1 MDDILFKIR
10 YVKEN
15 HGKPTLVL
23 CVPERYV
30 PIILYQHHTPL
41 LAGHPCVMSMYHMV
55 RKKYYFPTMLPLI
68 KQFVASCYECQ
79 SMKSKEP
86 TPKGIL
92 SKNTTGCKSNG

>member
-10 YVKEN
+10 YIKEN

-30 PIILYQHHTPL
+30 PISLYQHHTPL

-55 RKKYYFPTMLPLI
+55 RKNTIFL
-68 KQFVASCYECQ
+68 QCY
-79 SMKSKEP
+79 P
-86 TPKGIL
+86 
-92 SKNTTGCKSNG
+92 

>member
-15 HGKPTLVL
+15 HGNPTLVL

-30 PIILYQHHTPL
+30 PTILYQHHTPL

-55 RKKYYFPTMLPLI
+55 R
-68 KQFVASCYECQ
+68 
-79 SMKSKEP
+79 
-86 TPKGIL
+86 
-92 SKNTTGCKSNG
+92 